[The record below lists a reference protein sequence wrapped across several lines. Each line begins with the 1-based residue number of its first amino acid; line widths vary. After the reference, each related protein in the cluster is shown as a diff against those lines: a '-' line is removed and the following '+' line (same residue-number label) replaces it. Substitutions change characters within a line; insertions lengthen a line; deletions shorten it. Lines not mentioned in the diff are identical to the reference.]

1 MLLCSSVFYK
11 TTKMKLSQ
19 AEKYAQDPN
28 RQIDEYIEQH
38 SERQPEY
45 LDNVVRE
52 THLQM
57 INPRMMSGHLQGR
70 ILKLLVEM
78 TRARRIIELGTYSG
92 YSALCMAEGLPADGE
107 LHTIEID
114 DELEDFIRE
123 QLQSAP
129 HGNLVHLHIGN
140 AVDIIPQIE
149 GTFDLAFIDADKRLY
164 QQYYDMLLPRMN
176 PGGIILADNTLWD
189 GKVLIDNPA
198 HNDHQTIAIKAFND
212 FIANDSRVEKVILP
226 LRDGLT
232 LIRINKRQ
240 EDKMTREK

>member
-1 MLLCSSVFYK
+1 
-11 TTKMKLSQ
+11 MKLSQ

-38 SERQPEY
+38 SEPQPEY

-78 TRARRIIELGTYSG
+78 TRAHRIIELGTYSG

-114 DELEDFIRE
+114 DELEDFILE

-129 HGNLVHLHIGN
+129 HGNKVHLHIGN

-149 GTFDLAFIDADKRLY
+149 GNFDLAFIDADKRLY

-189 GKVLIDNPA
+189 GHVVDPDYA
-198 HNDHQTIAIKAFND
+198 NDPQTRGICDFND
-212 FIANDSRVEKVILP
+212 LVASDPRVEKFIIP

-232 LIRINKRQ
+232 LIRKIK
-240 EDKMTREK
+240 D

>member
-1 MLLCSSVFYK
+1 
-11 TTKMKLSQ
+11 MKLSQ

-38 SERQPEY
+38 SEREPAY
-45 LDNVVRE
+45 LANVVRE

-92 YSALCMAEGLPADGE
+92 YSALCMAEGLTADGE

-129 HGNLVHLHIGN
+129 HGNKVHLHIGN

-149 GTFDLAFIDADKRLY
+149 GNFDLAFIDADKRLY

-189 GKVLIDNPA
+189 GKVLIENPA
-198 HNDHQTIAIKAFND
+198 HNDYQTIAIKAFND

-232 LIRINKRQ
+232 LIRVKNTDNK
-240 EDKMTREK
+240 

>member
-1 MLLCSSVFYK
+1 
-11 TTKMKLSQ
+11 MKLSQ

-38 SERQPEY
+38 SEPQPAY

-78 TRARRIIELGTYSG
+78 THARRIIELGTYSG

-129 HGNLVHLHIGN
+129 HGNKVHLHIGN

-149 GTFDLAFIDADKRLY
+149 GSFDLAFIDADKRLY
-164 QQYYDMLLPRMN
+164 QQYYDILLPRMN

-189 GKVLIDNPA
+189 GKVLIENPA
-198 HNDHQTIAIKAFND
+198 HNDYQTIAIKAFND
-212 FIANDSRVEKVILP
+212 FIATDSRVEKVILP

-232 LIRINKRQ
+232 LIRVKSTDNR
-240 EDKMTREK
+240 

>member
-1 MLLCSSVFYK
+1 
-11 TTKMKLSQ
+11 MKLSQ

-38 SERQPEY
+38 SEPQPAY
-45 LDNVVRE
+45 LNNVVRE

-78 TRARRIIELGTYSG
+78 THARRIIELGTYSG

-149 GTFDLAFIDADKRLY
+149 GSFDLAFIDADKRLY

-176 PGGIILADNTLWD
+176 PGGIILADNTL
-189 GKVLIDNPA
+189 
-198 HNDHQTIAIKAFND
+198 
-212 FIANDSRVEKVILP
+212 
-226 LRDGLT
+226 
-232 LIRINKRQ
+232 
-240 EDKMTREK
+240 

>member
-1 MLLCSSVFYK
+1 
-11 TTKMKLSQ
+11 MKLSQ

-38 SERQPEY
+38 SEPQPEY

-92 YSALCMAEGLPADGE
+92 YSALCMAEGLPTDGE

-129 HGNLVHLHIGN
+129 HGNKVHLHIGN

-149 GTFDLAFIDADKRLY
+149 GNFDLAFIDADKRLY

-189 GKVLIDNPA
+189 GKVLIEQPA
-198 HNDHQTIAIKAFND
+198 HNDYQTIAIKAFND
-212 FIANDSRVEKVILP
+212 FIATDPRVEKVILP

-232 LIRINKRQ
+232 LIRVKNTDNR
-240 EDKMTREK
+240 

>member
-1 MLLCSSVFYK
+1 
-11 TTKMKLSQ
+11 MKLSQ

-38 SERQPEY
+38 SEPQPEY

-129 HGNLVHLHIGN
+129 HGNKVHLHIGN

-149 GTFDLAFIDADKRLY
+149 GNFDLAFIDADK
-164 QQYYDMLLPRMN
+164 
-176 PGGIILADNTLWD
+176 
-189 GKVLIDNPA
+189 
-198 HNDHQTIAIKAFND
+198 
-212 FIANDSRVEKVILP
+212 
-226 LRDGLT
+226 
-232 LIRINKRQ
+232 
-240 EDKMTREK
+240 

>member
-1 MLLCSSVFYK
+1 
-11 TTKMKLSQ
+11 MKLSQ

-38 SERQPEY
+38 SEREPAY
-45 LDNVVRE
+45 LANVVRE

-78 TRARRIIELGTYSG
+78 TNARRIIELGTYSG
-92 YSALCMAEGLPADGE
+92 YSALCMAEGLPSDGE

-114 DELEDFIRE
+114 DELEDFILE
-123 QLQSAP
+123 QLKSAP
-129 HGNLVHLHIGN
+129 HGKKIHLHIGN
-140 AVDIIPQIE
+140 AIDIIPQIE
-149 GTFDLAFIDADKRLY
+149 GSFDLAFIDADKRLY

-189 GKVLIDNPA
+189 GKVLIEQPA
-198 HNDHQTIAIKAFND
+198 HNDYQTIAIKAFND

-240 EDKMTREK
+240 EDKMTRKNNL

>member
-1 MLLCSSVFYK
+1 
-11 TTKMKLSQ
+11 MKLSQ

-38 SERQPEY
+38 SEPQPEY

-78 TRARRIIELGTYSG
+78 TRTRRIIELGTYSS
-92 YSALCMAEGLPADGE
+92 YSALCMAEGLPSDGE

-129 HGNLVHLHIGN
+129 HGNKVHLHIGN

-149 GTFDLAFIDADKRLY
+149 GNFDLAFIDADKRLY

-189 GKVLIDNPA
+189 GKVLIEQPA
-198 HNDHQTIAIKAFND
+198 HNDYQTIAIKAFND
-212 FIANDSRVEKVILP
+212 FIATDPRVEKVILP

-232 LIRINKRQ
+232 LIRVKSTDNR
-240 EDKMTREK
+240 

>member
-1 MLLCSSVFYK
+1 
-11 TTKMKLSQ
+11 MKLSQ

-38 SERQPEY
+38 SEPQPEY
-45 LDNVVRE
+45 LNNVVRE

-78 TRARRIIELGTYSG
+78 TNARRIIELGTYSG
-92 YSALCMAEGLPADGE
+92 YSALCMAEGLPSDGE

-129 HGNLVHLHIGN
+129 HGNKVHLHIGN

-198 HNDHQTIAIKAFND
+198 HNDYQTIAIKAFND
-212 FIANDSRVEKVILP
+212 FIATDTRVEKVILP

-232 LIRINKRQ
+232 LIRVQSTDNR
-240 EDKMTREK
+240 

>member
-1 MLLCSSVFYK
+1 
-11 TTKMKLSQ
+11 MKLSQ

-38 SERQPEY
+38 SEPQPEY

-92 YSALCMAEGLPADGE
+92 YSALCMAEGLPSDGE

-129 HGNLVHLHIGN
+129 HGNKVHLHIGN

-149 GTFDLAFIDADKRLY
+149 GNFDLAFIDADKRLY

-189 GKVLIDNPA
+189 GKVLIEQPA
-198 HNDHQTIAIKAFND
+198 HNDYQTIAIKAFND
-212 FIANDSRVEKVILP
+212 FIATDPRVEKVILP

-232 LIRINKRQ
+232 LIRVKNTDNR
-240 EDKMTREK
+240 

>member
-1 MLLCSSVFYK
+1 
-11 TTKMKLSQ
+11 MKLSQ

-38 SERQPEY
+38 SEPQPEY

-92 YSALCMAEGLPADGE
+92 YSALCMAEGRPADGE

-114 DELEDFIRE
+114 DELEDFILE

-129 HGNLVHLHIGN
+129 HGNKVHLHIGN

-149 GTFDLAFIDADKRLY
+149 GNFDLAFIDADKRLY

-189 GKVLIDNPA
+189 GKVLIEQPA
-198 HNDHQTIAIKAFND
+198 HNDYQTIAIKAFND
-212 FIANDSRVEKVILP
+212 FIATDPRVEKVILP

-232 LIRINKRQ
+232 LIRVKNTDNR
-240 EDKMTREK
+240 